1 MSVFVARAIHLP
13 GIAEIHYVRSVPEA
27 DVGTGSPVV
36 AAMDGFTGAASPVA
50 PGTAVLHRVVRAI
63 CQVKQV

>member
-1 MSVFVARAIHLP
+1 MEVRKVAVRTLITVRFVP
-13 GIAEIHYVRSVPEA
+13 GA

-50 PGTAVLHRVVRAI
+50 PGTAVLHRFVRAI